1 MFLSFQRLFTVS
13 LFLVVLMSA
22 GCAKAP
28 QPYIADFTDDK
39 VHVSVHFDIFGPS
52 ADAAKASS
60 LPVAVEQCDSYEKG
74 AELVSSFRQ
83 SGRTYYEGN
92 FVFLY
97 RCVGADTVRIEDS
110 E

>member
-1 MFLSFQRLFTVS
+1 MFLAFHRLCTTA
-13 LFLVVLMSA
+13 LFIAVLVLA
-22 GCAKAP
+22 GCGKAP

-39 VHVSVHFDIFGPS
+39 VHVSVHFDIFGPG

-60 LPVAVEQCDSYEKG
+60 LPVAVEQCRSYEKE

-83 SGRTYYEGN
+83 PGRNYYEGN